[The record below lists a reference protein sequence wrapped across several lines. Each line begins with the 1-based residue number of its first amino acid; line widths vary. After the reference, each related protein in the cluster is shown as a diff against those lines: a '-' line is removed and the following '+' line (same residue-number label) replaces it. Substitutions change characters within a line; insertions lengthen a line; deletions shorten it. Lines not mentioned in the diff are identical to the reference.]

1 MGAGALHIVCAS
13 FTISPDYHLISICHK
28 GPSPRPLLAQS
39 PAQAL
44 RNAFLP
50 PHRASLNFAGPAALA
65 ADDLIVK
72 YDQAAEAAAPSIRN
86 HHRQPGHCRHRHPVG
101 QTAGRHEQEYCHRRH
116 HRARCRALPGPTRA
130 CAPRRCQDR
139 QPVARH
145 RPSIVPPQCNPSIV
159 IGDGQK
165 YLDVISKAA
174 QTKIGFSERAADSG
188 APAASQCA
196 SACAATANDRCGASP
211 AQRLSSIYKAQRASA
226 GFMGFSR
233 LPPDSA
239 AKHGMVLFE
248 LAQGEGSND
257 GANCGQEPG
266 QRAIELM

>member
-1 MGAGALHIVCAS
+1 
-13 FTISPDYHLISICHK
+13 
-28 GPSPRPLLAQS
+28 
-39 PAQAL
+39 
-44 RNAFLP
+44 
-50 PHRASLNFAGPAALA
+50 
-65 ADDLIVK
+65 
-72 YDQAAEAAAPSIRN
+72 
-86 HHRQPGHCRHRHPVG
+86 
-101 QTAGRHEQEYCHRRH
+101 
-116 HRARCRALPGPTRA
+116 
-130 CAPRRCQDR
+130 
-139 QPVARH
+139 
-145 RPSIVPPQCNPSIV
+145 
-159 IGDGQK
+159 
-165 YLDVISKAA
+165 VISKAA